1 MGDLSFFYKSLYNA
15 SINSKRLL
23 MRYLLISLILLLS
36 FTGCE
41 DKEQQA
47 KHDAKIAQQ
56 AREALLAELKAKKDL
71 QDNNN
76 SKLNN
81 MGINME
87 DGTITIDTNKTK
99 DFFRDLNKKMGEQ
112 MKKLSDDLEKGVVE
126 TKEAGIEINE
136 QHIHIDLNKT
146 QDLLIDWGKKIQV
159 FVQEFDKMAKTLE
172 INSTNTTTKGM

>member
-1 MGDLSFFYKSLYNA
+1 M
-15 SINSKRLL
+15 L

-56 AREALLAELKAKKDL
+56 ARETLLAELKAKKDL
-71 QDNNN
+71 QDKNT

-146 QDLLIDWGKKIQV
+146 QELLIDWGKKIQV
-159 FVQEFDKMAKTLE
+159 FVQEFDEMAKTLE
-172 INSTNTTTKGM
+172 INSTNTTMKGM

>member
-1 MGDLSFFYKSLYNA
+1 MGDLPFFDKSLYNV
-15 SINSKRLL
+15 SINSKRIL

-56 AREALLAELKAKKDL
+56 ARAELLTELEAKKDL
-71 QDNNN
+71 QDKNT

-99 DFFRDLNKKMGEQ
+99 VFFRDLNKKMGEQ
-112 MKKLSDDLEKGVVE
+112 MKKLSDDLGKGVVE

-159 FVQEFDKMAKTLE
+159 FVQEFDEIANTLE
-172 INSTNTTTKGM
+172 INSTNTTNKGI

>member
-1 MGDLSFFYKSLYNA
+1 MLM
-15 SINSKRLL
+15 RHLL
-23 MRYLLISLILLLS
+23 MSLILLLS

-56 AREALLAELKAKKDL
+56 ARAELLAELEAKKDL
-71 QDNNN
+71 PDKNA
-76 SKLNN
+76 SKLNK

-99 DFFRDLNKKMGEQ
+99 DFFRDVNKKMSEQ
-112 MKKLSDDLEKGVVE
+112 MKKLSDDLEKGIVE

-146 QDLLIDWGKKIQV
+146 QNLLIDWGKKIQV
-159 FVQEFDKMAKTLE
+159 FVQEFDEIAKTLE

>member
-1 MGDLSFFYKSLYNA
+1 MLM
-15 SINSKRLL
+15 RHLL
-23 MRYLLISLILLLS
+23 MSLILLLS

-41 DKEQQA
+41 DKERQA

-56 AREALLAELKAKKDL
+56 ARAELLAELEAKKDL
-71 QDNNN
+71 PDKNA
-76 SKLNN
+76 SKLNK

-99 DFFRDLNKKMGEQ
+99 DFFRDVNKKMSEQ
-112 MKKLSDDLEKGVVE
+112 MKKLSDDLEKGIVE

-146 QDLLIDWGKKIQV
+146 QNLLIDWGKKIQV
-159 FVQEFDKMAKTLE
+159 FVQEFDEIAKTLE

>member
-1 MGDLSFFYKSLYNA
+1 
-15 SINSKRLL
+15 

-56 AREALLAELKAKKDL
+56 ARAELLAELEAKKDL
-71 QDNNN
+71 QDKNT

-81 MGINME
+81 MGINVD

-99 DFFRDLNKKMGEQ
+99 DFFKDINQKMGEQ
-112 MKKLSDDLEKGVVE
+112 MKKLSDDLEKGIVE

-146 QDLLIDWGKKIQV
+146 QDLLIGWGKKIQV
-159 FVQEFDKMAKTLE
+159 FVQEFDEMAKILE
-172 INSTNTTTKGM
+172 INSTNTTNTTIKGM

>member
-1 MGDLSFFYKSLYNA
+1 
-15 SINSKRLL
+15 

-56 AREALLAELKAKKDL
+56 ARETLLAELKAKKDL
-71 QDNNN
+71 QDKNT

-146 QDLLIDWGKKIQV
+146 QELLIDWGKKIQV
-159 FVQEFDKMAKTLE
+159 FVQEFDEMAKTLE
-172 INSTNTTTKGM
+172 INSTNTTMKGM

>member
-1 MGDLSFFYKSLYNA
+1 M
-15 SINSKRLL
+15 L

-41 DKEQQA
+41 DKEKQA

-56 AREALLAELKAKKDL
+56 AREALLTELKAKKGL
-71 QDNNN
+71 QDKNT

-99 DFFRDLNKKMGEQ
+99 DFFRDLNKKMGDH
-112 MKKLSDDLEKGVVE
+112 MKKFSDDLEKGIVE

-146 QDLLIDWGKKIQV
+146 QDLLIDWGKKIQI
-159 FVQEFDKMAKTLE
+159 FVQEFDEMAKTLE
-172 INSTNTTTKGM
+172 INSTNTTDKGI

>member
-1 MGDLSFFYKSLYNA
+1 MGDLSFFYKSLYNV
-15 SINSKRLL
+15 SINSKRML
-23 MRYLLISLILLLS
+23 MRYLLISLMLLLS

-56 AREALLAELKAKKDL
+56 ARAELLAELEAKKEL
-71 QDNNN
+71 QDKNT

-159 FVQEFDKMAKTLE
+159 FVQEFDEIANTLE
-172 INSTNTTTKGM
+172 INSTNTTNKGI

>member
-1 MGDLSFFYKSLYNA
+1 M
-15 SINSKRLL
+15 L
-23 MRYLLISLILLLS
+23 MRYLLMSLILLLS

-56 AREALLAELKAKKDL
+56 ARAELLAELEAKKDL
-71 QDNNN
+71 QDKNT

-81 MGINME
+81 MGINVD

-146 QDLLIDWGKKIQV
+146 QDLLIDWVKKIQV
-159 FVQEFDKMAKTLE
+159 FVQEFDEIAKTLE
-172 INSTNTTTKGM
+172 INSTNTTNTTTKGM

>member
-1 MGDLSFFYKSLYNA
+1 L
-15 SINSKRLL
+15 
-23 MRYLLISLILLLS
+23 RYLFISLIVLLS
-36 FTGCE
+36 FAGCE

-47 KHDAKIAQQ
+47 QHDAKIAQQ
-56 AREALLAELKAKKDL
+56 ARAELLAELEAKKEL

-76 SKLNN
+76 TKLNT

-99 DFFRDLNKKMGEQ
+99 DFFRDLNEKMAVQ
-112 MKKLSDDLEKGVVE
+112 MKKLSDDLEKGIVE

-159 FVQEFDKMAKTLE
+159 FVQEFDEMAKTLE

>member
-1 MGDLSFFYKSLYNA
+1 M
-15 SINSKRLL
+15 L

-56 AREALLAELKAKKDL
+56 ARETLLAEIKAKKDL
-71 QDNNN
+71 QDKNT

-159 FVQEFDKMAKTLE
+159 FVQEFDEMAKTLE
-172 INSTNTTTKGM
+172 INSTNTIIKGN

>member
-1 MGDLSFFYKSLYNA
+1 
-15 SINSKRLL
+15 

-47 KHDAKIAQQ
+47 KHDAKIAQE
-56 AREALLAELKAKKDL
+56 AREALLAELKAKKDI
-71 QDNNN
+71 QDKNT

-99 DFFRDLNKKMGEQ
+99 YFFRDLNKKMGEQ
-112 MKKLSDDLEKGVVE
+112 MKKLSDDLEKGIVE

-146 QDLLIDWGKKIQV
+146 QDLLIDWGKKIQI
-159 FVQEFDKMAKTLE
+159 FVQEFDEMAKTLE

>member
-1 MGDLSFFYKSLYNA
+1 
-15 SINSKRLL
+15 

-56 AREALLAELKAKKDL
+56 ARAELLTELEAKKDL
-71 QDNNN
+71 QDKNT

-99 DFFRDLNKKMGEQ
+99 VFFRDLNKKMGEQ
-112 MKKLSDDLEKGVVE
+112 MKKLSDDLGKGVVE

-159 FVQEFDKMAKTLE
+159 FVQEFDEIANTLE
-172 INSTNTTTKGM
+172 INSTNTTNKGI

>member
-1 MGDLSFFYKSLYNA
+1 M
-15 SINSKRLL
+15 L
-23 MRYLLISLILLLS
+23 MRYLLMSLILLLS

-56 AREALLAELKAKKDL
+56 ARAELLAELEAKKYL
-71 QDNNN
+71 QDKNT

-99 DFFRDLNKKMGEQ
+99 DFFSDLNKKMGEQ

-146 QDLLIDWGKKIQV
+146 HDLLLDWGKKIQV
-159 FVQEFDKMAKTLE
+159 FVQEFDEMAKTLE
-172 INSTNTTTKGM
+172 INSTNKGM